1 MSNSLSWKN
10 TTSLNIDSSDTN
22 NSSLLVALNSE
33 AISLYDKDRIKKL
46 ENQKNYYILE
56 DDFIESSK
64 NLITIIRKYIDKDFT
79 CKSKIYIPT
88 THKFK
93 EINGDPRDK
102 DIYEKITGDNKI
114 DGEIRKFP
122 ISVNVLNKAL
132 CTTNPK
138 SLLIIDYFILL
149 VLSNKSSF
157 SAEDLSAEFKH
168 NDKSFKIELNL
179 DSKPLNLFP
188 LYDWIFNRENYK
200 ESYEVKINIVRQV
213 IINKQSLKDIK
224 GLIEDS
230 NLAFNRIVS
239 NKTDD
244 YFTQLNQLKD
254 DFLILAQNERSAVRT
269 LNLTF
274 FAWLGYLGFELFKI
288 IVNYNKLDI
297 ISYLL
302 FSSGPKKGIVI
313 AMFIMALIFIFTAY
327 AIEIKSLGK
336 TYDVIK
342 GIYKDKILFETEG
355 DNKFEAIIEKPKI
368 GKLQNVVFKILIIIL
383 FVRFLYTLPW

>member
-274 FAWLGYLGFELFKI
+274 FAWLGYLGIELFKI
-288 IVNYNKLDI
+288 IVNYNKSDI
-297 ISYLL
+297 ISYLRL
-302 FSSGPKKGIVI
+302 QTNSEQNSGFVSFLCIFSI
-313 AMFIMALIFIFTAY
+313 
-327 AIEIKSLGK
+327 
-336 TYDVIK
+336 
-342 GIYKDKILFETEG
+342 
-355 DNKFEAIIEKPKI
+355 N
-368 GKLQNVVFKILIIIL
+368 Q
-383 FVRFLYTLPW
+383 